1 MGLFDFFKNQEKLNR
16 DKIFHKI
23 HEQLTAR
30 QIVDQAISY
39 RNLKQ
44 YDKAI
49 SLLKEAIRKFPD
61 YLPAKTILGTTLAD
75 NGDIDGAE
83 LQFNKILTE
92 HAQGQDYPLVEVYA
106 NLGSLYHNDRKD
118 IQTALKYYQLAL
130 NTPRPKGVG
139 IDDKIYEVMVSA
151 VFRDLCSIYFG
162 KQDFQLA
169 RQYALK
175 RLQTV
180 NDCPTASR
188 VYGHCLFFEVFQK
201 GVDLNKDIKDTDL
214 ENIVKCLQFAIKNSP
229 MDYAS
234 IALCATAL
242 LFMRQMK
249 FYSRRIESIRHEE
262 SEYVERLKFD
272 KAKDAYKIYQD
283 FANKF
288 S

>member
-1 MGLFDFFKNQEKLNR
+1 MGLFDFLKKEEKSDR

-23 HEQLTAR
+23 HEQMTAM

-49 SLLKEAIRKFPD
+49 SLLKEAIRKYPA
-61 YLPAKTILGTTLAD
+61 YLPAKTILGTTLAHS
-75 NGDIDGAE
+75 GDIDGAE

-92 HAQGQDYPLVEVYA
+92 HAQRQDYPLVEVYA

-130 NTPRPKGVG
+130 NAPRPKEVR
-139 IDDKIYEVMVSA
+139 IDDRTYEVMVSA
-151 VFRDLCSIYFG
+151 VFCDLCSIYFR

-188 VYGHCLFFEVFQK
+188 VNGHCLFFEVFQK
-201 GVDLNKDIKDTDL
+201 GVDLDKDIKDADL
-214 ENIVKCLQFAIKNSP
+214 ENIVECLQIVIKDSP

-234 IALCATAL
+234 IAFCATAL

-249 FYSRRIESIRHEE
+249 FYSRRVESIRREE
-262 SEYVERLKFD
+262 SEYVERLKSE
-272 KAKDAYKIYQD
+272 KAKDGYKIYQD
-283 FANKF
+283 FASKF